1 MRVPLSRER
10 GREYCAF
17 QKLRRPKR
25 NRDAERCFAF
35 RLNETSLRVECET
48 ERNRR
53 GIRPS
58 ARESPFVSQKWKRKI
73 VEGRW
78 VIRWKARDSLDN
90 HGSGGGVAI
99 RRYVCRG
106 SVRLLTILVLR
117 CYVVTDGTNNRR
129 LYVIFVRERKYEIFS
144 SSF

>member
-1 MRVPLSRER
+1 MGNKEGVLRGRGRKRDLSFRRVRMRVPFSRER

-58 ARESPFVSQKWKRKI
+58 ARESPFVSQK
-73 VEGRW
+73 
-78 VIRWKARDSLDN
+78 
-90 HGSGGGVAI
+90 
-99 RRYVCRG
+99 
-106 SVRLLTILVLR
+106 
-117 CYVVTDGTNNRR
+117 
-129 LYVIFVRERKYEIFS
+129 
-144 SSF
+144 

>member
-1 MRVPLSRER
+1 MEGAR
-10 GREYCAF
+10 
-17 QKLRRPKR
+17 
-25 NRDAERCFAF
+25 FA
-35 RLNETSLRVECET
+35 
-48 ERNRR
+48 
-53 GIRPS
+53 
-58 ARESPFVSQKWKRKI
+58 A
-73 VEGRW
+73 
-78 VIRWKARDSLDN
+78 DSLDN
-90 HGSGGGVAI
+90 HGGGGGVAI